1 MLTKLKAI
9 RKKQKLSQ
17 VELSTLSNV
26 SQTAISAIERGTSP
40 KADTLSKLAKAL
52 NVSIEDLLKNDDSA
66 LVS

>member
-26 SQTAISAIERGTSP
+26 SQTAISAIERGTAP

-52 NVSIEDLLKNDDSA
+52 NVKVEDLLENDAST